1 MVSTKVGKL
10 ANMRVPPVVLMLVDG
25 LGYDFVSPG
34 TTPWLASRSR
44 EYPLRPMRP
53 VLGYSDCQRA
63 VLFTGERPDRMGY
76 WMLYRFARPAES
88 PWRWLGTLSA
98 LDDLPADLPRKALKF
113 GLSASVL
120 KLASRWSRQGD
131 LGIHN
136 MPFRALPW
144 LRPTLKDSMY
154 SPGGLGATPTIFDR
168 LRAAELPFGIIRSD
182 VFGTWDLLKPA
193 DQLLP
198 RLLGRINGLPGDLAF
213 LYVYLHTP
221 DMYAHRYGIKGAQFQ
236 AELARADGAI
246 AAMVE
251 AIRDR
256 LGPDAQIVI
265 VSDHGMDHTERS
277 ISFQHLVRH
286 RGLGKDFVVAL
297 DSTMV
302 RVMYLRPSARGAVRD
317 LIESSGA
324 GRFLTPEE
332 RRHLG
337 VDFPPEHYG
346 EDIYLLGPG
355 ASIYPNFHSLMRPL
369 AMHAYHPDVQDQ
381 RAIALFL
388 GDRVAES
395 VHARHVLDMP
405 DIFPVLSSV
414 LGLGAPVLSG

>member
-1 MVSTKVGKL
+1 
-10 ANMRVPPVVLMLVDG
+10 MRVPPVVLMLVDG

-34 TTPWLASRSR
+34 ATPWLASQSH
-44 EYPLRPMRP
+44 EFPLRPLRP

-76 WMLYRFARPAES
+76 WMLYRFARPSES
-88 PWRWLGTLSA
+88 PWRRLGSLAA
-98 LDDLPADLPRKALKF
+98 LDALPVDLPRKALKF

-120 KLASRWSRQGD
+120 KLASRRSGQGD
-131 LGIHN
+131 LGIHD

-154 SPGGLGATPTIFDR
+154 SPGVLGATPTIFDR
-168 LRAAELPFGIIRSD
+168 LRAAGLPFGIVRSD
-182 VFGTWDLLKPA
+182 VFGTWDLLKPS

-198 RLLGRINGLPGDLAF
+198 RLLRRIDSLPTDLAF

-221 DMYAHRYGIKGAQFQ
+221 DMYAHRHGIRSARFQ
-236 AELARADGAI
+236 AELSRADGAM
-246 AAMVE
+246 AAMVG

-256 LGPDAQIVI
+256 LGQDTQIVV
-265 VSDHGMDHTERS
+265 VSDHGMDHTEKF

-286 RGLGKDFVVAL
+286 RGFGKDFVVAL

-302 RVMYLRPSARGAVRD
+302 RVLYLTPSARSTVRD
-317 LIESSGA
+317 LIQSSGV
-324 GRFLTPEE
+324 GRFLEPEE

-346 EDIYLLGPG
+346 QDIYLLEPG
-355 ASIYPNFHSLMRPL
+355 SSIYPNFHSLMRPL

-395 VHARHVLDMP
+395 AHARHVLDMP
-405 DIFPVLSSV
+405 DIFPVLSTV
-414 LGLGAPVLSG
+414 LGLEAPVLSG